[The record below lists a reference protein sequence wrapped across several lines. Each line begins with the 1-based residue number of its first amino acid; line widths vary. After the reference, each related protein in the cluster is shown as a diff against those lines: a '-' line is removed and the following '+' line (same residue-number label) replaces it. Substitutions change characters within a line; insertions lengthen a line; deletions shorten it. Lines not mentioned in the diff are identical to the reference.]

1 MRPGISITLSPAERR
16 RLEALVRDRN
26 TAQKYVWR
34 AEIVLLSVEGIGTNE
49 IMHRTGKSKTCVWRW
64 QKRFAE
70 EGCDGLLREKTRPPR
85 IPPLGA
91 DVAERVP
98 VPCRSFATVSA
109 SLRTNWRIGPKGKN
123 SQQRSFGLSDVGLS
137 ISTRR

>member
-1 MRPGISITLSPAERR
+1 MLIRGAPLAGEAAAPQRR
-16 RLEALVRDRN
+16 IDLDDGGAPR
-26 TAQKYVWR
+26 W
-34 AEIVLLSVEGIGTNE
+34 SIGTNE

-109 SLRTNWRIGPKGKN
+109 SLRTNWRIGPKGKK